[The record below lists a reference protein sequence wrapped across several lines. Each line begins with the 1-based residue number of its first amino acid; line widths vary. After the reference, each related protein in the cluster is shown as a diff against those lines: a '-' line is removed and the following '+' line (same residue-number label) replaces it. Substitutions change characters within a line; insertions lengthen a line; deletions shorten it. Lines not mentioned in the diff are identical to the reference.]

1 MAKVTNK
8 GRTLFETIAKCAPA
22 GSLAN
27 ARHALE
33 ACSLLSRYAATL
45 DLCNLV
51 ECNGAAVW
59 QDDAWQR
66 RTAASAGWPA
76 VDAARNRAI
85 NCAELTSKRFRKL
98 ASGAVIALHDAWPY
112 IVGADYNSDCRGP
125 AIRLQTA
132 DGREIAAPRR

>member
-8 GRTLFETIAKCAPA
+8 GRALFETIAKCAPA

-27 ARHALE
+27 ARGALE
-33 ACSLLSRYAATL
+33 ACSLLCRYAATL

-59 QDDAWQR
+59 QTDDWQR
-66 RTAASAGWPA
+66 RTAAAHGWQV
-76 VDAARNRAI
+76 VDAARNRAVT
-85 NCAELTSKRFRKL
+85 CAELTSKRFRKL
-98 ASGAVIALHDAWPY
+98 ASGAVLALHDAWPY
-112 IVGADYNSDCRGP
+112 IGGADYNSDPRGP

-132 DGREIAAPRR
+132 DGREIMAPRR

>member
-8 GRTLFETIAKCAPA
+8 GRALFENIAKLAPA
-22 GSLAN
+22 GTCAD
-27 ARHALE
+27 AKRALE
-33 ACSLLSRYAATL
+33 ACSLLCRYAATL

-51 ECNGAAVW
+51 EANGAAVW

-66 RTAASAGWPA
+66 RTAAAHGWQV
-76 VDAARNRAI
+76 VDAARNRAVK
-85 NCAELTSKRFRKL
+85 CAELTSNRFRKL
-98 ASGAVIALHDAWPY
+98 ASGAVVALFDAWPY
-112 IVGADYNSDCRGP
+112 ITGADYNGDCRGP